1 MWLQVHEL
9 AMFGRNWMLEFIFVV
24 FAKLGEFGHQSKGMR
39 PGVNL
44 CEDGTAQIHQIIDIF
59 EMVSRQLG
67 HLGEH

>member
-1 MWLQVHEL
+1 
-9 AMFGRNWMLEFIFVV
+9 MLEFIFVV

-59 EMVSRQLG
+59 EMASRQLG